1 MKEMRLLNAS
11 SSTGSFDEIHGMVN
25 KPLKACFVFTS
36 LPFNPTGKY
45 ICWEKKV
52 DVFIDA
58 RH

>member
-11 SSTGSFDEIHGMVN
+11 SSTGNFDEIHVMAS
-25 KPLKACFVFTS
+25 KTLKAGFVFTS
-36 LPFNPTGKY
+36 LPFYPRGKY

-52 DVFIDA
+52 DVFIDV

>member
-11 SSTGSFDEIHGMVN
+11 SSTGSFDEIHGMAS
-25 KPLKACFVFTS
+25 KTLKAGFVFTS
-36 LPFNPTGKY
+36 LPFYPRGKY
-45 ICWEKKV
+45 ICWERKG